1 MWYHWRMRRI
11 RITMEE
17 ALLKQLDSRPE
28 VRAQGR
34 SSVICEAVRVWLRE
48 KETLSI
54 DARHR
59 AGYRIEPKIEEEL
72 AGWTD
77 EGVWP
82 EAEPAGRV
90 EGTAVAAAPIF
101 PTSTGRSS
109 A

>member
-1 MWYHWRMRRI
+1 
-11 RITMEE
+11 MEE
-17 ALLKQLDSRPE
+17 ALLKQLDRRPE

-34 SSVICEAVRVWLRE
+34 SGVIGEAVRVWLRE
-48 KETLSI
+48 QETQSI
-54 DARHR
+54 AARYR
-59 AGYRIEPKIEEEL
+59 AGDRIEPKIEEEL

-90 EGTAVAAAPIF
+90 DGKAVAAAPSF
-101 PTSTGRSS
+101 PTSPGRSS